1 MIGAVSMGGKGE
13 KARAM
18 ARAGPN
24 ARQASGGIGFME
36 NSVSRILVETVVK
49 RTLRDMK
56 EDPERSIRNLI
67 DRALLVSEG
76 RFQKRFFQTA
86 QRMLHNERSA
96 YYPLVRSLVENVEHA
111 RLLGFGM
118 NVGYNSCTVCAKKIR
133 ALEAAEGFNIP
144 WSLYLEIHADRFHK
158 NRQRYASLL
167 DEGKALGIYTWFFH
181 ADGFSADLFR
191 LMALHPDCAFVLLC
205 PPEGMDGALVGEAER
220 LNHLMLGVGLNAQA
234 ERVCRTL
241 RERKMLYGVYCRYGE
256 DRLDDILSDSLLHEA
271 QALGAP
277 FTLFL
282 PETSCRQEMHAKVY
296 DYVRRIRDEQR
307 FPTIPYELF
316 RDSMAV
322 DTVISDDGCSV
333 GFRADG
339 SFFMLA
345 DCGEKRRVTFCERP
359 LRDILRTCLPKRTN
373 GDAILS
379 SARSPS

>member
-1 MIGAVSMGGKGE
+1 MGGKGE

-158 NRQRYASLL
+158 TRQRYASLL

-282 PETSCRQEMHAKVY
+282 PETSCRQEMQAKVY

>member
-1 MIGAVSMGGKGE
+1 MGGKGE

-133 ALEAAEGFNIP
+133 ALEGAEGFNIP

-158 NRQRYASLL
+158 NRA
-167 DEGKALGIYTWFFH
+167 ALRLAVGRGQGAGHLHLVFSRGRLFRRPVP
-181 ADGFSADLFR
+181 ADGAASGLRVRPALSAGR
-191 LMALHPDCAFVLLC
+191 H
-205 PPEGMDGALVGEAER
+205 G
-220 LNHLMLGVGLNAQA
+220 
-234 ERVCRTL
+234 
-241 RERKMLYGVYCRYGE
+241 
-256 DRLDDILSDSLLHEA
+256 
-271 QALGAP
+271 
-277 FTLFL
+277 
-282 PETSCRQEMHAKVY
+282 
-296 DYVRRIRDEQR
+296 RR
-307 FPTIPYELF
+307 
-316 RDSMAV
+316 A
-322 DTVISDDGCSV
+322 G
-333 GFRADG
+333 
-339 SFFMLA
+339 
-345 DCGEKRRVTFCERP
+345 RRGGT
-359 LRDILRTCLPKRTN
+359 
-373 GDAILS
+373 G
-379 SARSPS
+379 